1 MCPPNQSPHSLNE
14 EDNELFN
21 LDFASLC
28 EPNYFEIMSQNIPVC
43 GIPNNLNEAVLPPI
57 ESDKK
62 CGIMGQELSFKQSE
76 GSHDELSADADEIS
90 ETAESLTS
98 SNDFGCKD
106 VEDEYCRKQRE
117 CTKNFVLNQRSI
129 FKDLMSQ
136 KSGKMNKPSSERN
149 QCVIRVDNNE
159 NECTK
164 EAFMKPKSELDKE
177 MIQNCM
183 NAQCTIAPTIVIQ
196 DSGGSKKIKSHE
208 IDDEEEYEELDF
220 KRRKLACKVCGDTAS
235 GFHYRVASCEAC
247 KAFFK
252 RTVQGNI
259 DYACPAS
266 GNCKINARG
275 RKACQACRFASC
287 MKAGMLK
294 EGVRMDRKRGGRQ
307 KYFRRAVNDQT
318 SMLSIVAN
326 DMTQEDNALM
336 LSLKNCSLSTT
347 RLAMSLLKVESMTP
361 PQIWTV
367 LAELFNRSIQDVIGG
382 LNEIIGFSE
391 FALEEKIAILKS
403 SWSEV
408 LTLKFICTYNKGER
422 GVLKFAPN
430 FPLSK
435 AKAIECGMEDYF
447 SLCEKVTNRIS
458 GFGGI
463 HSEELLILQGI
474 ILVNAADDIWKKKEQ
489 NALKDKLL
497 ALLNKRALNSSSPS
511 SPPLSAVL
519 HVQNCLLILPSIKE
533 AVMVMNGMW
542 DELKG
547 QIDPSNKLLI
557 EMINR

>member
-28 EPNYFEIMSQNIPVC
+28 EPNFFEIMSQNIPVC

-57 ESDKK
+57 EADNK
-62 CGIMGQELSFKQSE
+62 CGIMGQELSFKQGD
-76 GSHDELSADADEIS
+76 GSHDELAADGDEKS
-90 ETAESLTS
+90 ETAESLAS

-106 VEDEYCRKQRE
+106 IEDEYCRKQRE
-117 CTKNFVLNQRSI
+117 CSKIFVLNQRSI

-136 KSGKMNKPSSERN
+136 KSRQINKPSSKTN
-149 QCVIRVDNNE
+149 QSGIRVENHE

-164 EAFMKPKSELDKE
+164 QAFMQPKSELGKE
-177 MIQNCM
+177 KIQNCV
-183 NAQCTIAPTIVIQ
+183 NSQYTIAPTIIIQ
-196 DSGGSKKIKSHE
+196 DFGGSKNVMNHE
-208 IDDEEEYEELDF
+208 IDDEEEYEELGV
-220 KRRKLACKVCGDTAS
+220 KRRKLVCKVCGDAAS

-307 KYFRRAVNDQT
+307 KYFRRAVKDPT
-318 SMLSIVAN
+318 SMLSIEAN

-336 LSLKNCSLSTT
+336 LSLENCSLSTT
-347 RLAMSLLKVESMTP
+347 RLAMSLLEIDSMTP

-367 LAELFNRSIQDVIGG
+367 LAELFNRSIPDVIGG

-391 FALEEKIAILKS
+391 FALEDKISILKR

-408 LTLKFICTYNKGER
+408 LTLKFICNYNKDER
-422 GVLKFAPN
+422 GVLRFAPN
-430 FPLSK
+430 FSLSK
-435 AKAIECGMEDYF
+435 AKAIDCGMEDYF

-463 HSEELLILQGI
+463 HSQELLILQGI

-497 ALLNKRALNSSSPS
+497 VLLNKRALNSSTPS
-511 SPPLSAVL
+511 SPSISAII
-519 HVQNCLLILPSIKE
+519 HVQNLLLILPSIKE
-533 AVMVMNGMW
+533 AVMAMNGMW
-542 DELKG
+542 DELRG